1 MSDVRFL
8 AEKESLMKR
17 RHVVL
22 GGAAALAVAP
32 YARVFAHHGWSSFDE
47 TAPLYFEGKVKS
59 VKWQNPHVELVV
71 TLDGK
76 AVLPAELAKREIPKQ
91 AANVDGAKI
100 LANAKLPKRR
110 GDWNIELAPL
120 PRMDAWKVEPLKVGD
135 TFRGIGFTYKDEQG
149 AQVTRIEYL
158 IVGNKT
164 YGLRSAPA

>member
-1 MSDVRFL
+1 MN
-8 AEKESLMKR
+8 R
-17 RHVVL
+17 RHL
-22 GGAAALAVAP
+22 LLASAASIASLPA
-32 YARVFAHHGWSSFDE
+32 ARVFAHHGWSSFDDS
-47 TAPLYFEGKVKS
+47 APLYFEGNVKS

-71 TLDGK
+71 TLDAK
-76 AVLPAELAKREIPKQ
+76 LALPADLAKREVPKQ

-110 GDWNIELAPL
+110 GDWNVELAPL
-120 PRMDAWKVEPLKVGD
+120 PRMDAWKVEPLKAGD

-158 IVGNKT
+158 IVGEKV